1 MMHVASPSLTGHQL
15 GMWIPSILLQATVP
29 LERSLRPEEFQAMR
43 HSCDGNG
50 VNRYST

>member
-1 MMHVASPSLTGHQL
+1 MMHVALSSLTGHQL
-15 GMWIPSILLQATVP
+15 GMWIPSIHPQATVP

-50 VNRYST
+50 VNRFFT